1 MAKIV
6 LLKRGFVSELKL
18 ESQKS
23 AGLPASAG
31 SVLAL
36 ALILITGCSSRP
48 TLIVASPERKLT
60 FKQSFTQVYA
70 TRGED
75 GDFDIV
81 LLDDPMD
88 DAQLPTPGKPLQS
101 MPVRPLKH
109 MVHIHVLWTPMIG
122 DRGDHPSST
131 NAAVNWYVWGDS
143 TGKQTD
149 MMHYGGAGFVKIY
162 AGDDSADF
170 RISNT
175 TLKLKTAR
183 GSMSDPVGNA
193 QVTGNFSADLNTRR
207 VKELLA
213 QLGQDLDHPKLTQL
227 DVETPPARHAE
238 P

>member
-1 MAKIV
+1 MSNLIALM
-6 LLKRGFVSELKL
+6 LL
-18 ESQKS
+18 
-23 AGLPASAG
+23 
-31 SVLAL
+31 LA
-36 ALILITGCSSRP
+36 TGCSSRP
-48 TLIVASPERKLT
+48 TLSVDSTDRKLRFT
-60 FKQSFTQVYA
+60 QSFTQVYA

-81 LLDDPMD
+81 LLDDPID
-88 DAQLPTPGKPLQS
+88 DAQVPTPGKPLQS
-101 MPVRPLKH
+101 MPIRPLKH
-109 MVHIHVLWTPMIG
+109 MVHIRVLWTPMIG
-122 DRGDHPSST
+122 DRGDHPSAT
-131 NAAVNWYVWGDS
+131 NAAINWYVWGDS

-193 QVTGNFSADLNTRR
+193 TLTGSFSADLNPRR

-213 QLGQDLDHPKLTQL
+213 QLGQDRDQPRLTQMDL
-227 DVETPPARHAE
+227 ETPPARPVE